1 MELAYVTVIGAF
13 IGLALRYLFP
23 GRTDYGLFLLPA
35 VGGAVTA
42 AVWVGLVWLGFKF
55 DGGWIW
61 VISLVASGVASILV
75 ALLVV
80 RMRRI
85 GDERRLHHL
94 SGGRA

>member
-1 MELAYVTVIGAF
+1 MELLYVTVIAAF
-13 IGLALRYLFP
+13 VGLAIRYLIP
-23 GRTDYGLFLLPA
+23 GHDSYGLFLLPA
-35 VGGAVTA
+35 VAAAATA
-42 AVWVGLVWLGFKF
+42 IVWVALLWAGLKF

-61 VISLVASGVASILV
+61 VAALGAAVVASILV

-80 RMRRI
+80 RGRAI